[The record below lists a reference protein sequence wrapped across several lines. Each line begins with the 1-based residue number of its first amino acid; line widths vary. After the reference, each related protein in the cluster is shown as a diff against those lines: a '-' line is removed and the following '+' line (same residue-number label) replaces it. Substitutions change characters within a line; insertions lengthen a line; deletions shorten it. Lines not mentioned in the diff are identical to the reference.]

1 MIFPFI
7 LQPCTSYLIR
17 TNYLISIIIIALL
30 LTFMLAHGADLH
42 PTTLGD
48 GDESLGER
56 CEEGVG
62 EEGEECL
69 TRRTLQAH
77 LDYTPPPTSPSPS
90 QP

>member
-1 MIFPFI
+1 G
-7 LQPCTSYLIR
+7 LE
-17 TNYLISIIIIALL
+17 
-30 LTFMLAHGADLH
+30 LTQQEQKRIVKE
-42 PTTLGD
+42 GD